1 MNVLKEAK
9 PIEPKKIYA
18 YDVDGV
24 VYVLQHIRNIYG
36 FKPILRGYAFSEYS
50 SFQSKEA
57 IKNALDDRKKVMEFD
72 TQEDFFKYYA
82 EKLVDKK

>member
-18 YDVDGV
+18 YDLDGV

-57 IKNALDDRKKVMEFD
+57 IKNALDDHKKVMEFD

-82 EKLVDKK
+82 EKLVEKK